1 LELQVALAMS
11 DYYLLELFLFVL
23 PGHVAA
29 SMIGYVVGT
38 VVNVWHLS
46 PPCHIDALASVPES
60 YLSIGAF
67 VIVTVLSSM
76 FCWLWPKCID
86 SFVVCRLM
94 DFIISYGA
102 GAVAANL
109 FGWWALLV
117 GVAWVLCGSPCLGI
131 FIRGVVPEIKQE
143 MAKQVEPDMQQP
155 YVLLA

>member
-1 LELQVALAMS
+1 MS
-11 DYYLLELFLFVL
+11 EFCLFEFVL
-23 PGHVAA
+23 VILLPHVAA

-38 VVNVWHLS
+38 VVNVLHLS

-76 FCWLWPKCID
+76 ICWLWSKCID

-131 FIRGVVPEIKQE
+131 FIRVQVPDMAKQA

>member
-1 LELQVALAMS
+1 
-11 DYYLLELFLFVL
+11 
-23 PGHVAA
+23 
-29 SMIGYVVGT
+29 
-38 VVNVWHLS
+38 
-46 PPCHIDALASVPES
+46 
-60 YLSIGAF
+60 
-67 VIVTVLSSM
+67 
-76 FCWLWPKCID
+76 
-86 SFVVCRLM
+86 M

-143 MAKQVEPDMQQP
+143 IAKQVEPDMQQP

>member
-1 LELQVALAMS
+1 MS
-11 DYYLLELFLFVL
+11 EFCLFEFVL
-23 PGHVAA
+23 VILLPHVAA

-38 VVNVWHLS
+38 VVNVLHLS
-46 PPCHIDALASVPES
+46 PPSHIDALASVPES

-76 FCWLWPKCID
+76 ICWLWSKCID

-102 GAVAANL
+102 GAVAADL

-131 FIRGVVPEIKQE
+131 FIRAGVPAIKDGHQQLV
-143 MAKQVEPDMQQP
+143 KQVERDLQQP
-155 YVLLA
+155 YVRIV